1 MPSEQVSFTPDIA
14 YTECHMLIDEVTIT
28 ARAGHGGDGKVA
40 FDTSKGGRG
49 PTGGS
54 GGRGGDVYIEGVSNL
69 SALKIFRH
77 KKFFKA
83 EDGGLGKAKNLD
95 GRNGEDLVLRVPV
108 GTVIHNQ
115 DTGKD
120 AEILRVGER
129 VLVARGGRGGR
140 GNFHFRGPRNTS
152 PKQAEEG
159 RPGEEWKLFLE
170 LRLIAD
176 VGLIGLPNAGKSSL
190 LNELTQAAARVA
202 DYPFTTLEP
211 NLGVFYG
218 KSGRLILA
226 DIPGLIEGASRGK
239 GLGHKFLRHIERT
252 RVLLHCVAAD
262 NADVAATY
270 DIVRAELAAHN
281 PALAEKTEYVCLTK
295 TDLVSDDE
303 REAKIKEL
311 QKLNKEVLAV
321 SIYSPEEI
329 EALKKFLDTIVAAQ
343 NTVQ

>member
-1 MPSEQVSFTPDIA
+1 
-14 YTECHMLIDEVTIT
+14 MLIDEVTIT
-28 ARAGHGGDGKVA
+28 VRAGHGGDGKIA

-54 GGRGGDVYIEGVSNL
+54 GGRGGDVYMEGVSNL
-69 SALKIFRH
+69 GALKIFRH

-95 GRNGEDLVLRVPV
+95 GRSGEDLTLKVPV
-108 GTVIHNQ
+108 GTVVHNL
-115 DTGKD
+115 D
-120 AEILRVGER
+120 AKTNIEVLRVGER
-129 VLVARGGRGGR
+129 VLVARGGKGGR

-159 RPGEEWKLFLE
+159 RVGDEWKIFLE

-218 KSGRLILA
+218 KKGRLILA
-226 DIPGLIEGASRGK
+226 DIPGLIEGASTGK

-262 NADVAATY
+262 NADVVATY
-270 DIVRAELAAHN
+270 RTVRAELAAHN

-295 TDLVSDDE
+295 TDLVSNEDRDKKLGELE
-303 REAKIKEL
+303 R
-311 QKLNKEVLAV
+311 LAGNAMGV
-321 SIYSPEEI
+321 SIHNADELET
-329 EALKKFLDTIVAAQ
+329 LKEFLNTIVVAR
-343 NTVQ
+343 NVI

>member
-1 MPSEQVSFTPDIA
+1 MIV
-14 YTECHMLIDEVTIT
+14 DEVKIHI
-28 ARAGHGGDGKVA
+28 RAGHGGDGKVA

-54 GGRGGDVYIEGVSNL
+54 GGRGGDVYMEGVSNL

-95 GRNGEDLVLRVPV
+95 GRSGEDLTLKVPV
-108 GTVIHNQ
+108 GTVIHNL
-115 DTGKD
+115 D
-120 AEILRVGER
+120 AKTDIEVLRVGER
-129 VLVARGGRGGR
+129 VLVARGGRGGK

-152 PKQAEEG
+152 PKQAEKG
-159 RPGEEWKLFLE
+159 RAGDEWNVFLE

-211 NLGVFYG
+211 NLGVFYAG
-218 KSGRLILA
+218 IGRLILA
-226 DIPGLIEGASRGK
+226 DIPGLIEGASAGK

-252 RVLLHCVAAD
+252 RVLLHCIAAD
-262 NADVAATY
+262 NRDVAATY
-270 DIVRAELAAHN
+270 RIVRAELAAHN

-295 TDLVSDDE
+295 TDLLNGDE
-303 REAKIKEL
+303 REIKIKEL
-311 QKLNKEVLAV
+311 QKLDKEVLAV
-321 SIYSPEEI
+321 SIYNPEEMD
-329 EALKKFLDTIVAAQ
+329 ALRKFLDTIAAEQ
-343 NTVQ
+343 NTVK

>member
-1 MPSEQVSFTPDIA
+1 
-14 YTECHMLIDEVTIT
+14 MLIDEVTIT
-28 ARAGHGGDGKVA
+28 VHAGKGGDGKVA

-54 GGRGGDVYIEGVSNL
+54 GGKGGDVYVEGVSNL

-95 GRNGEDLVLRVPV
+95 GANGDDLVLKVPV
-108 GTVIHNQ
+108 GTVVHNL
-115 DTGKD
+115 DTKAD
-120 AEILRVGER
+120 VEILRVGER
-129 VLVARGGRGGR
+129 VRVASGGNGGW

-152 PKQAEEG
+152 PKQANAG
-159 RPGEEWKLFLE
+159 FPGEEWRVFLE

-190 LNELTQAAARVA
+190 LNELTRAAARVA

-218 KSGRLILA
+218 KTGRLIIA
-226 DIPGLIEGASRGK
+226 DIPGLIEGASGGK

-262 NADVAATY
+262 NGDVAAIYRT
-270 DIVRAELAAHN
+270 VRAELAAHN
-281 PALAEKTEYVCLTK
+281 PALAEKTEYALLTK
-295 TDLVSDDE
+295 TDLVSNEE
-303 REAKIKEL
+303 RDKKLGEL
-311 QKLNKEVLAV
+311 ERLAGNAMGV
-321 SIYSPEEI
+321 SIHDTDELEM
-329 EALKKFLDTIVAAQ
+329 LKEFLNTITAEQ
-343 NTVQ
+343 NTVV